1 MPFIKKGMKEKD
13 EAVLNEMK
21 EEIREADV
29 SQAGANPEVDTE
41 QDIADRGEQSV
52 TDFLEKLQSEIKA
65 NKMALE
71 EKEKEI
77 QEQEERVKRLQADFD
92 NFRRRTRQEKEELSA
107 VVAQTLITDM
117 LPLLDNFGRAL
128 EAEPTDAE
136 ALHTGVEMIYKQF
149 GEALEK
155 NGLEAIKAEGEK
167 FDPNFHQAIMRVQ
180 DAEKEDDTIEAE
192 LQKGYMV
199 RGRVI
204 RPSMVKVVAN

>member
-77 QEQEERVKRLQADFD
+77 QEKEERVKRLQADFD
-92 NFRRRTRQEKEELSA
+92 NFRRH
-107 VVAQTLITDM
+107 
-117 LPLLDNFGRAL
+117 F
-128 EAEPTDAE
+128 AEFAE
-136 ALHTGVEMIYKQF
+136 SGT
-149 GEALEK
+149 
-155 NGLEAIKAEGEK
+155 KA
-167 FDPNFHQAIMRVQ
+167 
-180 DAEKEDDTIEAE
+180 
-192 LQKGYMV
+192 
-199 RGRVI
+199 
-204 RPSMVKVVAN
+204 

>member
-77 QEQEERVKRLQADFD
+77 QEKEERVKRLQADFD

>member
-77 QEQEERVKRLQADFD
+77 QEKEERVKRLQADFD

-149 GEALEK
+149 GDALKK
-155 NGLEAIKAEGEK
+155 NGLEAIKTEGEK

>member
-29 SQAGANPEVDTE
+29 SQADATPEVDTE

-65 NKMALE
+65 NKMVLE

-77 QEQEERVKRLQADFD
+77 QEKEERVKRLQADFD

-149 GEALEK
+149 GDALKK
-155 NGLEAIKAEGEK
+155 NGLEAIKTEGEK

>member
-77 QEQEERVKRLQADFD
+77 QEKEERVKRLQADFD

-128 EAEPTDAE
+128 EAESTDAE

-149 GEALEK
+149 GDALKK
-155 NGLEAIKAEGEK
+155 NGLEAIKTEGEK